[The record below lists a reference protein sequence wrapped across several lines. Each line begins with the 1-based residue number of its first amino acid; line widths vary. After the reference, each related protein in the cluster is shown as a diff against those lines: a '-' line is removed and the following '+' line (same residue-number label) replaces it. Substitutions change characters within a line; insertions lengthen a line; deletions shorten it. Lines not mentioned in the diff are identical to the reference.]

1 MTKQITELGKGGG
14 KYLNKDKPIVY
25 LMQAYLN
32 SPWKKLKQ
40 KNPLLEEKAI

>member
-1 MTKQITELGKGGG
+1 MKETTKLWGR

-32 SPWKKLKQ
+32 NPWKKLKQ
-40 KNPLLEEKAI
+40 NNSLVKAM